1 MRIFSPT
8 EISQLRYNAERQ
20 AQDAFEKRRLDR
32 EGLIE
37 VIFRHY
43 VQEIESKINTFYS
56 RYAGREG
63 ITIQEA
69 KARADAMDVQ
79 AFAERARQAVLDR
92 DFSQYTNE
100 WLKVYNLKMRVSRE
114 ELLKYDI
121 QLELY
126 NLTKETE
133 FAMITGMED
142 EYRRELERQAGILGN
157 SVPADVTQQAKKL
170 INADFYG
177 ATFSE
182 RIWGANG
189 RYDIINKEVMK
200 ALGNIVGQQSDYR
213 QEVKRLRSIFG
224 VSKRDAFRL
233 VRSET
238 RRMNSMAQ
246 MDSYKENG
254 FTHYI
259 YVAEPGACLLCA
271 ALDQTA
277 IPVDQAVIGDN
288 YPLKHP
294 NCRCSTYG
302 VVRLVKRD
310 TGLSNIDEHNQKYG
324 SYEDA
329 IKDLSDIAEGKIKN
343 YDELRNKSKD
353 YLDLSYFGFSRDR
366 ATNRQGVN

>member
-1 MRIFSPT
+1 MKMRIFSAT

-20 AQDAFEKRRLDR
+20 AQDAFQKRGLNR

-37 VIFRHY
+37 AIFRHY
-43 VQEIESKINTFYS
+43 LQEIESKINTFYMN
-56 RYAGREG
+56 YASREG
-63 ITIQEA
+63 ISIQEA
-69 KARADAMDVQ
+69 RARADAMDVQ

-92 DFSQYTNE
+92 DFSQHTNE

-121 QLELY
+121 QLDLY
-126 NLTKETE
+126 NLTKESE
-133 FAMITGMED
+133 NVMLIGMRD
-142 EYRRELERQAGILGN
+142 EYREELERQAGILGN
-157 SVPADVTQQAKKL
+157 SVPPDMTQRVEAL
-170 INADFYG
+170 IDADFYG

-189 RYDIINKEVMK
+189 KYATINKEVMK
-200 ALGNIVGQQSDYR
+200 TLGNIVGQQSDYR
-213 QEVKRLRSIFG
+213 REVKKLRETFG
-224 VSKRDAFRL
+224 ASKSDAYRL
-233 VRSET
+233 VRTET

-246 MDSYKENG
+246 MDSYKQNG

-277 IPVDQAVIGDN
+277 IPVDEAVMGDN
-288 YPLKHP
+288 YPTKHA

-302 VVRLVKRD
+302 VIRLVKRD

-329 IKDLSDIAEGKIKN
+329 IKDLNDIADGKVK
-343 YDELRNKSKD
+343 DHVDLRNKSTD
-353 YLDLSYFGFSRDR
+353 YLDLSYFGFSKNR
-366 ATNRQGVN
+366 AQ